1 MTNGLAEGEGS
12 LFFKK
17 MYEQYKGFFKDGL
30 FEGENCMILSNNYQY
45 IGGFKAGKK

>member
-1 MTNGLAEGEGS
+1 MNGLVEGQGS

-17 MYEQYKGFFKDGL
+17 MYEQYKGPFKNGL
-30 FEGENCMILSNNYQY
+30 FEGESGMILSNNYQY